1 MSERQR
7 FSNFPPNKL
16 SSPHW
21 EGLPLPAVEYC
32 GLEKPQLELGNWG
45 NRVQWFSRFFFAASF
60 TLLSL
65 LQRFSYRDARTA
77 MMTMGHEK
85 IEPILLRF
93 FPLHCWIATAAEL
106 FSGNKLS
113 RRIKISKEVWLSS
126 LKMHNLIYFIAIIVD
141 FMLNFRK
148 KKLNRFSTWQILS
161 QQHPTVRYLRPSFQS
176 RFRFWPRLAFSSRHS
191 PILEQSSGPGA
202 AAAICLSV
210 CCNKS
215 SGQNNKP
222 RRRRRRRGNPTREPT
237 FIEWKISKN
246 LSKNLLL
253 GGDFW
258 CEGWPTSIKIIS

>member
-1 MSERQR
+1 M
-7 FSNFPPNKL
+7 
-16 SSPHW
+16 
-21 EGLPLPAVEYC
+21 
-32 GLEKPQLELGNWG
+32 
-45 NRVQWFSRFFFAASF
+45 
-60 TLLSL
+60 
-65 LQRFSYRDARTA
+65 
-77 MMTMGHEK
+77 
-85 IEPILLRF
+85 
-93 FPLHCWIATAAEL
+93 
-106 FSGNKLS
+106 
-113 RRIKISKEVWLSS
+113 
-126 LKMHNLIYFIAIIVD
+126 AIILEDAQSYLLYCNNSRLHVK
-141 FMLNFRK
+141 FQK
-148 KKLNRFSTWQILS
+148 KKLNQFSTWQILS

-222 RRRRRRRGNPTREPT
+222 RRRRRRGNPTREPT